1 MANILNGTKLSSEIE
16 IELILKLNKESIKPK
31 LSVLLIG
38 NDERSQLYVEVKRK
52 KCKKIGIDFELKTF
66 DSFKKEEIKAH
77 IFKLNNDKTVT
88 GILIQLPLPEGQSPI
103 ELFSMICPT
112 KDVDGVNPLN
122 IGTSVLKTHTPTPPT
137 ARGIISLLQGNK
149 IKIKGEDIVIIGSSH
164 IVGRPLMRELMN
176 LEASVAIL
184 NIETKNIYKYIKNAN
199 IVISATGVKHLIK
212 KEHVHPDMTIIDVG
226 ITKEEERIYGD
237 VDFVNVEPIV
247 KNITT
252 HPGGVGPM
260 TIISLM
266 ENVIFL
272 YFKNKRKEE
281 KNG

>member
-1 MANILNGTKLSSEIE
+1 MANILSGTQLSSEIE

-38 NDERSQLYVEVKRK
+38 NDKRSELYVEVKRK
-52 KCKKIGIDFELKTF
+52 KCKEIGIEFELKTF
-66 DSFKKEEIKAH
+66 DYFEKTEIKRH
-77 IFKLNNDKTVT
+77 IIKLNNDKTVT
-88 GILIQLPLPEGQSPI
+88 GILIQLPLPKGQSPI
-103 ELFSMICPT
+103 ELFSMISPA

-137 ARGIISLLQGNK
+137 AKGIITLLQSNK
-149 IKIKGEDIVIIGSSH
+149 IKIKGEDVVIIGSSH
-164 IVGRPLMRELMN
+164 IVGRPLMREMMN

-184 NIETKNIYKYIKNAN
+184 NIETKDIYKYIKNAD
-199 IVISATGVKHLIK
+199 IVVSATGVKHLIK
-212 KEHVHPDMTIIDVG
+212 SEHVHSNMTIIDVG
-226 ITKEEERIYGD
+226 ITKEDNKIYGD

-266 ENVIFL
+266 ENILFL
-272 YFKNKRKEE
+272 FFKNKREG
-281 KNG
+281 KN